1 MSNNKKTV
9 NSGLCTLYV
18 ATLLNNCFAK
28 KFADYNSEKFP
39 GYCAVYK
46 LWYIALRCGAQFR
59 TSHVKPPNET
69 FHGWHEHRKPR
80 KKISYSFR
88 TWTLSKLKGLC
99 KDDVAVFAQFC
110 AKSLLSSY
118 QFLYPYIKC
127 CCRVKNKI
135 SNQFKHFGDLSRHRI
150 KTWKRWA
157 NVFKFQSLPSVT
169 TDDRKQ
175 RQCLTIVFNN
185 KTRSLFW
192 EFNRYGRRFCF
203 FP

>member
-1 MSNNKKTV
+1 MKS
-9 NSGLCTLYV
+9 
-18 ATLLNNCFAK
+18 
-28 KFADYNSEKFP
+28 FP
-39 GYCAVYK
+39 GIAQFAGSCLYCTVYK

-59 TSHVKPPNET
+59 ASHVKPPNET

-118 QFLYPYIKC
+118 DHEFLYPYIKC
-127 CCRVKNKI
+127 CCRVENKI

-175 RQCLTIVFNN
+175 GQCLTIVFNN

>member
-1 MSNNKKTV
+1 MKSV
-9 NSGLCTLYV
+9 PGIAQFAGSCLYCT
-18 ATLLNNCFAK
+18 
-28 KFADYNSEKFP
+28 
-39 GYCAVYK
+39 VYK

-59 TSHVKPPNET
+59 ASHVKPPNET

-80 KKISYSFR
+80 KKNSYSFR

-118 QFLYPYIKC
+118 EFLYPYIKC
-127 CCRVKNKI
+127 CCRVENKI

-175 RQCLTIVFNN
+175 RQCLTIVLITKLDHYFENSID
-185 KTRSLFW
+185 TEDVFA
-192 EFNRYGRRFCF
+192 F
-203 FP
+203 FPSPFNLVTFNIWSELE

>member
-1 MSNNKKTV
+1 MKSFPRIAQFAG
-9 NSGLCTLYV
+9 SCLYCT
-18 ATLLNNCFAK
+18 
-28 KFADYNSEKFP
+28 
-39 GYCAVYK
+39 VYK

-59 TSHVKPPNET
+59 ASHVKPPNET

-118 QFLYPYIKC
+118 EFLYPYIKC
-127 CCRVKNKI
+127 CCRVENKI

-175 RQCLTIVFNN
+175 GQCLTIVFNN